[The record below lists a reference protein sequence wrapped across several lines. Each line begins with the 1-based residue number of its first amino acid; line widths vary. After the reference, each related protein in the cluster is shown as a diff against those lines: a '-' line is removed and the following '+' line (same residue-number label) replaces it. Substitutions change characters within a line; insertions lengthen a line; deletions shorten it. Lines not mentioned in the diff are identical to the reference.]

1 MVKMRNITHY
11 GMKIN
16 DNVIQDIFRDLLDK
30 SNYKKRY
37 QEIKNLN
44 LKNKFKKGYSNYTC

>member
-1 MVKMRNITHY
+1 MEKIIEILTHY

-16 DNVIQDIFRDLLDK
+16 DNVINELFDDLKIK

-37 QEIKNLN
+37 SQKIKNLIKKIN
-44 LKNKFKKGYSNYTC
+44 LKKKVLQ